1 MLQVDITAQSRSD
14 FGKGAARRL
23 RREGLVPAV
32 LYGQGSQLVH
42 IALPNHDL
50 DLALR
55 KSHVVF
61 SVNFNGKTVIAKPR
75 DIQREPVKRYIE
87 HVDLIIITAAEAQA
101 RNDEAVADIAAAAA
115 AAEAAEEAISIAAA
129 AGEYDEPEAQAEA
142 PAAE

>member
-1 MLQVDITAQSRSD
+1 MLQIDITAQPRTD

-32 LYGQGSQLVH
+32 LYGQGSELVH

-61 SVNFNGKTVIAKPR
+61 AVNYGGKTITAKPR

-87 HVDLIIITAAEAQA
+87 HVDLIIITEAEAQE
-101 RNDEAVADIAAAAA
+101 RNEEAVADIEAAAAA
-115 AAEAAEEAISIAAA
+115 HEAEAEALSSAPIYEEALPEAEEATS
-129 AGEYDEPEAQAEA
+129 E
-142 PAAE
+142 

>member
-1 MLQVDITAQSRSD
+1 M
-14 FGKGAARRL
+14 
-23 RREGLVPAV
+23 PAV

-61 SVNFNGKTVIAKPR
+61 SVNFDGKTIIAKPR

-129 AGEYDEPEAQAEA
+129 AGEYDEPEAQTEA

>member
-61 SVNFNGKTVIAKPR
+61 SVNFDGKTIIAKPR

-129 AGEYDEPEAQAEA
+129 AGEYDEPEAQTEA

>member
-32 LYGQGSQLVH
+32 LYGQGSELVH

-61 SVNFNGKTVIAKPR
+61 SVSFDGKTIIAKPR

-87 HVDLIIITAAEAQA
+87 HVDLIIITATEAQA
-101 RNDEAVADIAAAAA
+101 RNDEAVADIAAAVA

-129 AGEYDEPEAQAEA
+129 AGEFDEPVAEA
-142 PAAE
+142 TPAE

>member
-1 MLQVDITAQSRSD
+1 MLQIDITAQPRTD

-32 LYGQGSQLVH
+32 LYGQGSELVH

-61 SVNFNGKTVIAKPR
+61 AVSYEGKTITAKPR
-75 DIQREPVKRYIE
+75 DVQREPVKRNIE
-87 HVDLIIITAAEAQA
+87 HVDLIIITETEAQA

-115 AAEAAEEAISIAAA
+115 AAEAVEEAISIAAA
-129 AGEYDEPEAQAEA
+129 AGEYDEPEASPAE
-142 PAAE
+142 